1 MFLFS
6 GNASGSQII
15 QVLLSTNM
23 FVGGFTGFVLDNL
36 LPGTEEERGIV
47 KWRKSHELHS
57 ASSYSLAP
65 ITVYDPPFL
74 PKKLKS
80 SKFAKWCPFLPYY
93 SQKEVDGENS
103 L

>member
-1 MFLFS
+1 
-6 GNASGSQII
+6 
-15 QVLLSTNM
+15 M

-93 SQKEVDGENS
+93 SKKEVDGENG